1 MWKSILITLK
11 QGKSL
16 IARQKKLQN
25 SGRFNFVNLKI
36 FICRQKNS
44 VWYKS
49 KKNKSK
55 ARKLIIP

>member
-1 MWKSILITLK
+1 MWKNILTTLK

-36 FICRQKNS
+36 FIYRQKNP
-44 VWYKS
+44 VQYKS

-55 ARKLIIP
+55 ARKIIIP

>member
-1 MWKSILITLK
+1 MWKNILTTLK

-25 SGRFNFVNLKI
+25 SGRFDFVNLKI
-36 FICRQKNS
+36 FIYRQKNS
-44 VWYKS
+44 VQYKS

-55 ARKLIIP
+55 LEK